1 MAPLGGPSFLPR
13 TGKVLEQ
20 VVVLLHGVGA
30 DGQDLIELA
39 PLLSEH
45 LPNAAFYAPDAPFP
59 CDMAPYG
66 RQWFSLQDRRPESLL
81 RGVRT
86 VAPMLEQFVTM
97 LLDRHGLDERRLALV
112 GFSQGTM
119 LSLYAAP
126 RLARAPAA
134 VLGFSGALIGAGGLA
149 SEARSK
155 PPVML
160 VHGDADDV
168 VPVEAMFLA
177 VEGLASAGIPVR
189 WLMRPGLPH
198 SIDPEG
204 IAAGGQFLKSLL
216 AGAGA
221 RG

>member
-13 TGKVLEQ
+13 AGKAPEQ

-30 DGQDLIELA
+30 DGRDLIELA

-66 RQWFSLQDRRPESLL
+66 RQWFSLQDRRPQALL

-86 VAPMLEQFVTM
+86 VAPMLDQFIDS
-97 LLDRHGLDERRLALV
+97 LLERHGLDARRLALV

-126 RLARAPAA
+126 RRSQPVGA
-134 VLGFSGALIGAGGLA
+134 VLGYSGALLGA
-149 SEARSK
+149 
-155 PPVML
+155 
-160 VHGDADDV
+160 
-168 VPVEAMFLA
+168 
-177 VEGLASAGIPVR
+177 
-189 WLMRPGLPH
+189 
-198 SIDPEG
+198 
-204 IAAGGQFLKSLL
+204 
-216 AGAGA
+216 
-221 RG
+221 

>member
-1 MAPLGGPSFLPR
+1 MALLGGPSFLPR
-13 TGKVLEQ
+13 TGKLPGQ
-20 VVVLLHGVGA
+20 VIVLLHGVGA
-30 DGQDLIELA
+30 DGRDLIELA
-39 PLLSEH
+39 PLLSEY
-45 LPNAAFYAPDAPFP
+45 LPNAAFYAPDAPFA

-86 VAPMLEQFVTM
+86 VAPMLDQFVAM

-119 LSLYAAP
+119 LALYAAP
-126 RLARAPAA
+126 RRARPPAA
-134 VLGFSGALIGAGGLA
+134 VLGFSGALIGATELA
-149 SEARSK
+149 TEARSK

-160 VHGDADDV
+160 VHGDADNV

-177 VEGLASAGIPVR
+177 VEGLAAAGIPVR
-189 WLMRPGLPH
+189 WLLRPGLPH

-204 IAAGGQFLKSLL
+204 IAAGAQFLRSLL
-216 AGAGA
+216 AAG
-221 RG
+221 GG

>member
-1 MAPLGGPSFLPR
+1 MALLGGPSFLPR
-13 TGKVLEQ
+13 TGKAPGQLVI
-20 VVVLLHGVGA
+20 LLHGVGA
-30 DGQDLIELA
+30 DGRDLIELA
-39 PLLSEH
+39 PLLSKH
-45 LPNAAFYAPDAPFP
+45 LPNAAFYAPGAPFP

-86 VAPMLEQFVTM
+86 VAPMLDQFITM
-97 LLDRHGLDERRLALV
+97 LLDRHGLDERRMALV

-126 RLARAPAA
+126 RRAKPPAA
-134 VLGFSGALIGAGGLA
+134 VLGFSGALIGAAELA
-149 SEARSK
+149 TEARSK

-177 VEGLASAGIPVR
+177 VEGLAGAGIPVR

-204 IAAGGQFLKSLL
+204 ISAGGRFLASLL
-216 AGAGA
+216 AG
-221 RG
+221 

>member
-1 MAPLGGPSFLPR
+1 MALLGGPSFLPR
-13 TGKVLEQ
+13 TGKAPGQLVI
-20 VVVLLHGVGA
+20 LLHGVGA
-30 DGQDLIELA
+30 DGRDLIELA

-45 LPNAAFYAPDAPFP
+45 LPNAPFYAPDAPFP

-86 VAPMLEQFVTM
+86 VAPMLDQFVAM

-126 RLARAPAA
+126 RRAKPPAA
-134 VLGFSGALIGAGGLA
+134 VLGFSGALIGAAELA
-149 SEARSK
+149 TEARSK

-189 WLMRPGLPH
+189 WLLRPGLPH
-198 SIDPEG
+198 SIDSEG

-216 AGAGA
+216 APGG
-221 RG
+221 G

>member
-1 MAPLGGPSFLPR
+1 MALLGGPSFLPR
-13 TGKVLEQ
+13 TGKAPGQLVI
-20 VVVLLHGVGA
+20 LLHGVGV
-30 DGQDLIELA
+30 DGRDLIELA

-86 VAPMLEQFVTM
+86 VAPMLDQFIAL

-126 RLARAPAA
+126 RRAKPLAA
-134 VLGFSGALIGAGGLA
+134 VLGFSGALIGAAELA
-149 SEARSK
+149 GETRSRL
-155 PPVML
+155 PVML

-177 VEGLASAGIPVR
+177 VEGLASAGISVR
-189 WLMRPGLPH
+189 WLLRPGLPH

-204 IAAGGQFLKSLL
+204 IAAGGQFLASLL
-216 AGAGA
+216 AG
-221 RG
+221 

>member
-1 MAPLGGPSFLPR
+1 MALLGGPSFLPR
-13 TGKVLEQ
+13 TGKAPGQLVI
-20 VVVLLHGVGA
+20 LLHGVGA
-30 DGQDLIELA
+30 DGRDLIELA

-86 VAPMLEQFVTM
+86 VAPMLDQFIAM

-126 RLARAPAA
+126 RRAKPPAA
-134 VLGFSGALIGAGGLA
+134 VLGFSGALIGAAELA
-149 SEARSK
+149 GEARSR

-177 VEGLASAGIPVR
+177 VEGLAGAGIPVR

-204 IAAGGQFLKSLL
+204 ISAGGRFLRSLL
-216 AGAGA
+216 AG
-221 RG
+221 

>member
-1 MAPLGGPSFLPR
+1 MALLGGPSFLPR
-13 TGKVLEQ
+13 TGKAPGQLVI
-20 VVVLLHGVGA
+20 LLHGVGA
-30 DGQDLIELA
+30 DGRALIELA

-86 VAPMLEQFVTM
+86 VAPMLDQFIAL

-126 RLARAPAA
+126 RRAKPLAA
-134 VLGFSGALIGAGGLA
+134 VLGFSGALIGAAELA
-149 SEARSK
+149 GETRS
-155 PPVML
+155 PPE
-160 VHGDADDV
+160 
-168 VPVEAMFLA
+168 PVE
-177 VEGLASAGIPVR
+177 GRAGRNGGRKGGRCAGAAQAAYAPG
-189 WLMRPGLPH
+189 RP
-198 SIDPEG
+198 
-204 IAAGGQFLKSLL
+204 AAGGGTRH
-216 AGAGA
+216 AVRRPCRA
-221 RG
+221 

>member
-1 MAPLGGPSFLPR
+1 MALLGGPSFLPR
-13 TGKVLEQ
+13 TGKPPGQ

-30 DGQDLIELA
+30 DGRDLIELA

-45 LPNAAFYAPDAPFP
+45 LPNAAFYAPDAPFA

-86 VAPMLEQFVTM
+86 VAPMLDQFVAM

-119 LSLYAAP
+119 LALYAAP
-126 RLARAPAA
+126 RRARPPAA
-134 VLGFSGALIGAGGLA
+134 VLGFSGALIGATELA
-149 SEARSK
+149 TEARSK

-177 VEGLASAGIPVR
+177 VEGLAAAGVPVR
-189 WLMRPGLPH
+189 WLLRPGLPH

-216 AGAGA
+216 APGG
-221 RG
+221 